1 MIPWMV
7 YAAITAVLIA
17 AGALAVERLVASQR
31 KPRRFVWLA
40 ALTLAVVV
48 PLLGDR
54 GQPPPTAS
62 VPTGETAEAVAP
74 AMVAV
79 ERTQGFVLP
88 LPIPP
93 SRTAARTAG
102 IAWGAGSAAAL
113 AALSTVLVAVA
124 CARRRWPRRRLDGTD
139 VYLSRRFGPALV
151 GILAPK
157 PVIPAWV
164 QRAGPS
170 ARAAILRHEL
180 EHAQARDHLALLY
193 AAIVAAAFPWSPAIW
208 WMCRRLRAAIEI
220 DCDRRVIASGIG
232 AADYGALLLQ
242 TGSRS
247 HGRWG
252 LAPAMSQPASILE
265 RRLRTMNEKR
275 KKLNAAHGALLA
287 SAALLAVGIACDL
300 PAPTQLDEAI
310 DEVMA
315 GDQASDIGEIGSGA
329 VDPPPLVLVDGVH
342 LILAEPGTELR
353 PMDLTRVVE
362 ALEIL
367 GRQIRSVQVIK
378 GPELTATYGEEAA
391 NGVINFTTR
400 WEAHGSGATLTMD
413 GVTNTPE
420 GLTAKDASLTSSG
433 FTVTSVSFTPSGFTA
448 KRPPLAARLGESIF
462 TTNPRESLR
471 YELAGR
477 GNWLAKSTRG
487 ELPDAIGQQNNPVVA
502 LVYDLLKSPEVLRGT
517 ILFSD
522 GEILSRI
529 AVIRDDEG

>member
-7 YAAITAVLIA
+7 YAALTAVLIA

-31 KPRRFVWLA
+31 IPRRYVWLA

-48 PLLGDR
+48 PLLGDPR
-54 GQPPPTAS
+54 EPPPTAS
-62 VPTGETAEAVAP
+62 VPTEETAEAGAP

-157 PVIPAWV
+157 PVIPSWV
-164 QRAGPS
+164 LSAESS
-170 ARAAILRHEL
+170 ARGAILRHEL
-180 EHAQARDHLALLY
+180 EHARAHDPLALLY
-193 AAIVAAAFPWSPAIW
+193 AALVAAAFPWSPAIW

-220 DCDRRVIASGIG
+220 DCDQRVIASGIG
-232 AADYGALLLQ
+232 AADYGALLLH

-287 SAALLAVGIACDL
+287 TAALLALGIACDM
-300 PAPTQLDEAI
+300 PAPTQLEDAI
-310 DEVMA
+310 DEVVA
-315 GDQASDIGEIGSGA
+315 GDQASDIGSGA
-329 VDPPPLVLVDGVH
+329 VHPPPLVLVDGVH

-413 GVTNTPE
+413 EVTNTPG
-420 GLTAKDASLTSSG
+420 GLIAKNASLTSSG

-477 GNWLAKSTRG
+477 GNWLAKATRG
-487 ELPDAIGQQNNPVVA
+487 ESPDAGGQQNNPVVA
-502 LVYDLLKSPEVLRGT
+502 LVHDLLKSPEVLRGS

-529 AVIRDDEG
+529 TVIRDDEG

>member
-7 YAAITAVLIA
+7 YAALTAVLIA

-31 KPRRFVWLA
+31 MPRRYVWLA

-48 PLLGDR
+48 PLLGDPR
-54 GQPPPTAS
+54 EPPPTAS
-62 VPTGETAEAVAP
+62 VPTEETAEAVAP

-93 SRTAARTAG
+93 SRTSARTAG
-102 IAWGAGSAAAL
+102 IAWVAGSTAAL
-113 AALSTVLVAVA
+113 AVLCTVLVAVA
-124 CARRRWPRRRLDGTD
+124 WARRRWPRRRVDGTD

-151 GILAPK
+151 GVFSPR
-157 PVIPAWV
+157 PVIPSWV
-164 QRAGPS
+164 LSAEPS
-170 ARAAILRHEL
+170 SRAAILRHEL
-180 EHAQARDHLALLY
+180 EHARARDHLALLY
-193 AAIVAAAFPWSPAIW
+193 AAIVAAALPWSPAIW

-220 DCDRRVIASGIG
+220 DCDQRVIASGIG

-315 GDQASDIGEIGSGA
+315 GDHATDIGEFGSDRL
-329 VDPPPLVLVDGVH
+329 DPPPLVLSEWVPVWVGG
-342 LILAEPGTELR
+342 PGTAPQPASLS
-353 PMDLTRVVE
+353 RVVE

-367 GRQIRSVQVIK
+367 GSQIRSVQVIK

-391 NGVINFTTR
+391 NGVINVTTR
-400 WEAHGSGATLTMD
+400 GGAHGSGATFTMD
-413 GVTNTPE
+413 GVTSTPE
-420 GLTAKDASLTSSG
+420 GFTAKNASLTSSG

-462 TTNPRESLR
+462 TTNPGESLR

-477 GNWLAKSTRG
+477 GNWLAESTRG
-487 ELPDAIGQQNNPVVA
+487 ELPDVGGQEDGPVVA
-502 LVYDLLKSPEVLRGT
+502 LVSDLLKSPEVLRGS

-529 AVIRDDEG
+529 TVIRDDEG